1 MKKEIDNIFVDVR
14 NAFRLL
20 SRFQERVLNIV
31 NYIREQTPYIEMW
44 GSKGWYSKEIGNKK
58 SPCSNYAK
66 LNVCKDM
73 SGLDFLYGH
82 FFEYYFGTYPQ
93 KGKPT
98 IEMSIFQVSDDGY
111 FVSNEENKDMTDV
124 SSYASSEGSHS
135 YIIFNVSVYTT
146 KKSELWLYDPERPED
161 NPKDFLTRFLES
173 SKDTKITC
181 TDKEH
186 TILKKYEMQ
195 RFTSQSEADK
205 VITDFAKLV
214 KDNTGVEFFKEN
226 FYRSDSI

>member
-1 MKKEIDNIFVDVR
+1 
-14 NAFRLL
+14 
-20 SRFQERVLNIV
+20 
-31 NYIREQTPYIEMW
+31 
-44 GSKGWYSKEIGNKK
+44 
-58 SPCSNYAK
+58 
-66 LNVCKDM
+66 
-73 SGLDFLYGH
+73 
-82 FFEYYFGTYPQ
+82 
-93 KGKPT
+93 
-98 IEMSIFQVSDDGY
+98 
-111 FVSNEENKDMTDV
+111 MTDV
-124 SSYASSEGSHS
+124 SLYTSSEVSHS

-146 KKSELWLYDPERPED
+146 KTSQIWLYDPERPED
-161 NPKDFLTRFLES
+161 DWEDFLTHFLES